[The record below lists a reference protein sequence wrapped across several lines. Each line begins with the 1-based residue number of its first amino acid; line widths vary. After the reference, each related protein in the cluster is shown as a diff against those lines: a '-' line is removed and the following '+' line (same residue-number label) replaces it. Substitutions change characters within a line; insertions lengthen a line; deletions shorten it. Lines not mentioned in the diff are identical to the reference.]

1 MEIFPGAVIAERYM
15 ANRKVGMGAFGEVW
29 EATHLAI
36 GVKVAI
42 KTLLP
47 AAKSDADAI
56 TRLRRE
62 AYFLAR
68 IQSDRVARVLD
79 FISDDT
85 FGLVLVI
92 EFVEGELLFDVLKT
106 RKQISV
112 EEALEIGEDILT
124 GLCDF
129 HAAEVIH
136 RDLKPGNIIMR
147 PLLDGHFR
155 AMIFDFS
162 LSRQM
167 AKKDATEDSI
177 TNLTKS
183 NVAVGTLEYMAPEQ
197 VLNSRQVTERSDLY
211 SVGAILYRAVAGK
224 HPFPGTNV
232 ELAQTKLMTEAPAI
246 RTGRDDRVAMDFES
260 LVMKALRRKP
270 SQRFSSALEMRGE
283 LRLILSLMRAKAA
296 LLLDDEVTRI
306 APNPTFA
313 LVAAE
318 KRAAADDYE
327 VETVVETH
335 PHGARHVAAPSETQP
350 LPTIPVS
357 SVPAAAH
364 AASEP
369 PAPPERAPVRT
380 TSRLLVAASI
390 IGTFA
395 GGLTLG
401 GFLSE
406 THRRESLASTNPPP
420 VIFVDASVALVTAI
434 SEPSTLTDAGDAA
447 RIVDANVPDRVSPK
461 PIVRV
466 VVRPPV
472 ESESSTRPTR
482 VSADDADAPV
492 P

>member
-1 MEIFPGAVIAERYM
+1 MDVFPGAVIAERYM

-92 EFVEGELLFDVLKT
+92 EFVEGELLFDVLRS

-129 HAAEVIH
+129 HAADVIH

-147 PLLDGHFR
+147 PLLDGRFR

-246 RTGRDDRVAMDFES
+246 RTGRDDRVALDFEAF
-260 LVMKALRRKP
+260 VMKALRRKP
-270 SQRFSSALEMRGE
+270 SQRFSTALEMLHE
-283 LRLILSLMRAKAA
+283 LRLMLSVVRAKSAP
-296 LLLDDEVTRI
+296 LVDDEVTRI
-306 APNPTFA
+306 APNPTLA
-313 LVAAE
+313 LAAAD
-318 KRAAADDYE
+318 KRAAEDAYE
-327 VETVVETH
+327 AETAVEAHPITH
-335 PHGARHVAAPSETQP
+335 PITEP
-350 LPTIPVS
+350 L
-357 SVPAAAH
+357 VPITGLDLPEALPQI
-364 AASEP
+364 S
-369 PAPPERAPVRT
+369 PAPP
-380 TSRLLVAASI
+380 TSRLLVAAAM
-390 IGTFA
+390 IGTLA
-395 GGLTLG
+395 GGIMLG

-406 THRRESLASTNPPP
+406 NNRRDFPAAVVAPP
-420 VIFVDASVALVTAI
+420 VIFVDAAVALPAI
-434 SEPSTLTDAGDAA
+434 PEPSTLAGDAGDAGDDA
-447 RIVDANVPDRVSPK
+447 HIADANVPERVVPK

-466 VVRPPV
+466 VRPPPVV
-472 ESESSTRPTR
+472 EPDSSTRPTR
-482 VSADDADAPV
+482 LSAADADAP
-492 P
+492 PP